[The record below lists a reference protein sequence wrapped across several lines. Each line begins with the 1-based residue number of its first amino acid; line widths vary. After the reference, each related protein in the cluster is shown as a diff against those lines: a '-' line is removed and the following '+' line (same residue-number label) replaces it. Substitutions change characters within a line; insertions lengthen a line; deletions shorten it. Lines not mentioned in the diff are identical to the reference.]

1 MADKLVVKREKF
13 GDGLVENLNLVR
25 KKLGTIAYN
34 TDAEENAHITVKPD
48 ICAKC
53 PHRLCIAGCPAG
65 CFNFIDNKMVFRY
78 EDCVECGTCFL
89 QCDQGSIIWYNPQ
102 GSFGVKYKIK
112 I

>member
-1 MADKLVVKREKF
+1 VTEKQVIEGKKV
-13 GDGLVENLNLVR
+13 GDGIYEHLNLVR
-25 KKLGTIAYN
+25 QKLGTITYI

-53 PHRLCIAGCPAG
+53 PHRLCISGCPAG

-89 QCDQGSIIWYNPQ
+89 QCDQGSIIWNNPQ
-102 GSFGVKYKIK
+102 GSFGVQYQIQV
-112 I
+112 